1 MASIQHLRE
10 FIRDRLTAAAEDIF
24 SEFEKTIVQYEEVID
39 RQQRLLSITWKPETQ
54 LHKTGEPQPDAG
66 EELLFPPEP
75 INESEPEHFINPNL
89 ISCRCS
95 AMM

>member
-1 MASIQHLRE
+1 MSSVRYLRE
-10 FIRDRLTAAAEDIF
+10 FINERLTAAAEEIF
-24 SEFEKTIVQYEEVID
+24 LEFEKTIVQYEEVID

-75 INESEPEHFINPNL
+75 INESEPEHFINPAWFL
-89 ISCRCS
+89 ID
-95 AMM
+95 AQL